1 MGAFV
6 IMGSIDSRT
15 DETVT
20 DIISGAQGSL
30 HIGAIMRININ
41 GIIQLLLLC
50 KVGKSRDQIL
60 VIRTTGIF
68 GTDRNHPFGAAKV
81 AADTAH
87 IDRNHLLCII
97 RYDTSAVPY
106 FFIYCK

>member
-41 GIIQLLLLC
+41 GIIQLFLLR
-50 KVGKSRDQIL
+50 KVGKE
-60 VIRTTGIF
+60 
-68 GTDRNHPFGAAKV
+68 P
-81 AADTAH
+81 
-87 IDRNHLLCII
+87 
-97 RYDTSAVPY
+97 
-106 FFIYCK
+106 

>member
-1 MGAFV
+1 MTSFV
-6 IMGSIDSRT
+6 TVRSIYARSDQ
-15 DETVT
+15 TVS

-41 GIIQLLLLC
+41 GIIQLFLLR
-50 KVGKSRDQIL
+50 KVGKSRDQII
-60 VIRTTGIF
+60 VIRATGIF

-87 IDRNHLLCII
+87 IDRNHLYHQERHFRRALLLHIL
-97 RYDTSAVPY
+97 
-106 FFIYCK
+106 